1 MTRLITEKDV
11 SDRLNWTLLIEALKA
26 GHKLPKAETGD
37 QLLGG
42 DKKTLLSR
50 AAFIEGL
57 GFGVKS
63 VSVHPDNPAIG
74 LPTVQG
80 AMLVFDV
87 HDGALQTI
95 IDSAL
100 ITNWKTAA
108 DSVLGARLLAR
119 PDSANLL
126 IIGAGSVA
134 EQLVRAYSEI
144 FLTLKTIAI
153 WNRTAARAESLVKKL
168 RLEGYPVSIAADRK
182 EACAHADIIS
192 SATLSSVPLI
202 LGDWVQ
208 DGTHIDLIGAYTP
221 NMREAD
227 DGLMQKSRIFVD
239 SFETTVHH
247 IGELMIPLKTGAI
260 SEADILADFYGLLSG
275 ADGRLDANDITVFK
289 NGGGAHLDLMT
300 AHCIMDCLK

>member
-63 VSVHPDNPAIG
+63 VSVHPDN
-74 LPTVQG
+74 
-80 AMLVFDV
+80 V

-144 FLTLKTIAI
+144 FPTLKTIAI